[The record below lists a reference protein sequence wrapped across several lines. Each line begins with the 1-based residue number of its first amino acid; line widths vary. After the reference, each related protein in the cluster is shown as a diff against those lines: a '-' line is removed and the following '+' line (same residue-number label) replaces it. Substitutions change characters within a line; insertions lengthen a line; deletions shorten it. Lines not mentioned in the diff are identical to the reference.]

1 MDTNQLGSTVRDVE
15 ERVEAQVKDASR
27 RVQTA
32 AERVL
37 TLARENPG
45 MSLVAAFGLG
55 YLIARVARRS

>member
-27 RVQTA
+27 RVQSVA
-32 AERVL
+32 GRVM

-45 MSLVAAFGLG
+45 MSLAAAFGLG
-55 YLIARVARRS
+55 YFIARIARRS

>member
-1 MDTNQLGSTVRDVE
+1 MREVE

-27 RVQTA
+27 RVQSA
-32 AERVL
+32 ADRVM

-45 MSLVAAFGLG
+45 VSLAVAFGLG